1 MHNSANNN
9 VSDNVLSQLRDIE
22 QKTYTYHWI
31 RKEPLGREG
40 DRSLLDRSAII
51 LAGGFSSRL
60 GQDKGLV
67 QLANKPLINHV
78 IDETKSLVDERLVVV
93 SSKVQAEKYS
103 NVLSGEAEILVD
115 DGEVHGP
122 LVGARAGFKRA
133 QGEYSLLLPCD
144 TPFVSR
150 PVLQL
155 LLELC
160 IKRNAAVPRWPNC
173 YIEPLQAAYCTKAAL
188 EAATNALLS
197 GKLNLQTMVDRL
209 QRVRY
214 VSTLVLKQ
222 LDPQLRTF
230 FNVNTTMELEKAELM
245 LKRA

>member
-1 MHNSANNN
+1 
-9 VSDNVLSQLRDIE
+9 
-22 QKTYTYHWI
+22 
-31 RKEPLGREG
+31 
-40 DRSLLDRSAII
+40 

-67 QLANKPLINHV
+67 QLANRPLIKHV
-78 IDETKSLVDERLVVV
+78 IDKTKSLVDERLVVV
-93 SSKVQAEKYS
+93 SSKVQAERYS
-103 NVLSGEAEILVD
+103 NVLSEDADVLVD
-115 DGEVHGP
+115 DGGVHGP

-144 TPFVSR
+144 TPFVSTDI
-150 PVLQL
+150 LQL

-160 IKRNAAVPRWPNC
+160 INRNAAVPRWPNC
-173 YIEPLQAAYCTKAAL
+173 YIEPLQAVYRTKAAL

-197 GKLNLQTMVDRL
+197 GKLNLQTMVDKL

-214 VSTLVLKQ
+214 VSTLLLEQ
-222 LDPQLRTF
+222 LDPRLRTF
-230 FNVNTTMELEKAELM
+230 FNVNTTLELRKAELI